1 MHFEELW
8 TKCEA
13 LFQESVSDASASGIL
28 EELELKISLYQAIGT
43 KEIPEEE
50 KQQLKVRLM
59 GEILMTITHLSL
71 KDNIDVFEA
80 LVQALQWRSAQHYQ
94 QKYPVP

>member
-13 LFQESVSDASASGIL
+13 FFNESGNDNTASIL
-28 EELELKISLYQAIGT
+28 DELQLKVQLYQTMAA

-50 KQQLKVRLM
+50 KQQVKTRLL
-59 GEILMTITHLSL
+59 GEILMTLTHLSL
-71 KDNIDVFEA
+71 KEDVNVFEA
-80 LVQALQWRSAQHYQ
+80 LVQALQWRSVQHYQ
-94 QKYPVP
+94 QKYPIP